1 MQIEIK
7 KCLPRNESAL
17 GATLGVRHMENIY
30 QALAKQTIPAGE
42 IIIFN
47 FKGIEQVNGS
57 YIKTTALWVFLC
69 GQMAV
74 NMPKASIPPR
84 HAADLRP
91 YDLYV
96 AVSHLSDD
104 VRGEFNDFLQP
115 RRIPMIL
122 ATRVNERQIEEATL
136 LGHLDDALRMTLEAL
151 VKHKAATAPL
161 LYDLYHRTE
170 NITVTA
176 WNNRLNDLHAL
187 RLVRRVRSGRGW
199 EYQPLTKK
207 ILWE

>member
-17 GATLGVRHMENIY
+17 GATLGARHMENIY
-30 QALAKQTIPAGE
+30 QAIAKQTIPAGE
-42 IIIFN
+42 IVIFN

-84 HAADLRP
+84 HVGDLRP

-115 RRIPMIL
+115 RRIPMLL
-122 ATRVNERQIEEATL
+122 ANRFSDKQIEEATL
-136 LGHLDDALRMTLEAL
+136 LGHWDDALRMTLEAL

-161 LYDLYHRTE
+161 LYDLYHPTE

-176 WNNRLNDLHAL
+176 WNNRLN
-187 RLVRRVRSGRGW
+187 
-199 EYQPLTKK
+199 
-207 ILWE
+207 

>member
-1 MQIEIK
+1 MEIEIK

-17 GATLGVRHMENIY
+17 GATLGEQHMENLC
-30 QALAKQTIPAGE
+30 QAIARQTIPAGE
-42 IIIFN
+42 IVIFN
-47 FKGIEQVNGS
+47 FKGIGQINGS

-74 NMPKASIPPR
+74 NAPKTVIPPR
-84 HAADLRP
+84 QFADLRP

-96 AVSHLSDD
+96 AVSHLSED
-104 VRGEFNDFLQP
+104 VRSEFNDFLQP
-115 RRIPMIL
+115 RRIPMLL
-122 ATRVNERQIEEATL
+122 ANRFNEKQIEEATL
-136 LGHLDDALRMTLEAL
+136 LGHLDDALRMTLGAL
-151 VKHKAATAPL
+151 VKHKAATAPRL
-161 LYDLYHRTE
+161 SDLYPNE
-170 NITVTA
+170 KITVTA

-187 RLVRRVRSGRGW
+187 RLVRRIRSGRSW

>member
-1 MQIEIK
+1 MQIEMK
-7 KCLPRNESAL
+7 KCMPRNEVAL
-17 GATLGVRHMENIY
+17 GATLGSQHMENLY
-30 QALAKQTIPAGE
+30 QSIAKQAIPVGE
-42 IIIFN
+42 IIILN

-74 NMPKASIPPR
+74 NAAKASIPPR
-84 HAADLRP
+84 HFSDLRP

-96 AVSHLSDD
+96 AVSNLAPD
-104 VRGEFNDFLQP
+104 VRNEFNDFLQP
-115 RRIPMIL
+115 RRIPMLL
-122 ATRVNERQIEEATL
+122 AKRFNDKNIEEAVL

-151 VKHKAATAPL
+151 VKHGVATAPRL
-161 LYDLYHRTE
+161 SDLYPNV

-187 RLVRRVRSGRGW
+187 RLVRRVRSGRSW

-207 ILWE
+207 IIWE